1 MDAADLVIGEM
12 YALNGRRAR
21 LDSLGWSQGGD
32 TRFRPFSDE
41 PVYAQAVF
49 SLGRSFD
56 RQVTLTANR
65 YRPSYLS
72 KIEET
77 WQGRK
82 ARLASERA
90 LKQEAEA
97 VSREL
102 RSVLRDFDMGGGWT
116 DGSSF
121 SVYADLAQTRVVIA
135 ALEAYRDQ
143 LSDISSSPELAEL
156 LG

>member
-1 MDAADLVIGEM
+1 MDAADLVVGEM

-32 TRFRPFSDE
+32 VHFRPFSE
-41 PVYAQAVF
+41 QPVYAQAVF

-56 RQVTLTANR
+56 RQVTLTANQ

-77 WQGRK
+77 WEGRK
-82 ARLASERA
+82 QRMAAQRT
-90 LKQEAEA
+90 LKQEADA
-97 VSREL
+97 VSLEL
-102 RSVLRDFDMGGGWT
+102 RSLLRDFDMSGGWT

-121 SVYADLAQTRVVIA
+121 TVYADLSQTRVLIA

-143 LSDISSSPELAEL
+143 LEDNPSSPELAEL